1 MCVERCLLDGASGES
16 VSAVE
21 AMRLLS
27 RRGWDVA
34 GLSTSAMAGGHRL
47 PAAERVEALSVERD
61 VLTVHHATAEGAS
74 VRVVRAG
81 AEAGELE
88 ELAALSQLVR
98 WTAAAWRP
106 DVALVGGGA
115 RFCRVLGEVLGR
127 SGVSAALWLD
137 RPGAVRPEVFG
148 EPGEAA
154 AETGGVWRG
163 VVVPSRFM
171 QRLCRERAGVSAEL
185 VYPMVRRERVHCP
198 VRRPMYVTYVSPT
211 PGHGAGFAA
220 TLVAELRRRR
230 PDIPVLVVEGSGRL
244 ELMERLCGEGG
255 LGEWSR
261 LGVRTMRR
269 TEDPRTFLA
278 VSRVLLVPAVRPVGR
293 SRLTLEA
300 LVNGVPVLASDAGAL
315 AELFPIS
322 GAEGWHFGTFG
333 GGLLPIASR
342 LMSDDATDGDGG
354 TQGDDGADGNG
365 RADGDG
371 GGPGAGRPPIR
382 VATRG
387 EVGAWVQAIER
398 LWDDEA
404 MHTAWSAAGPASA
417 ARFDAETMADRLDGL
432 LRQWSAGRGHGAGR
446 IEGGTAGPGAATA
459 ATGQGAAEDDV
470 LAAVEREAGRLLA
483 WPERL
488 AGDDGPGP
496 GDGAGRDLA

>member
-27 RRGWDVA
+27 RRGWDVS

-47 PAAERVEALSVERD
+47 PAAERVEALSVDRD
-61 VLTVHHATAEGAS
+61 VLTVHHATAEEAS

-81 AEAGELE
+81 AEAGGLE
-88 ELAALSQLVR
+88 ELAALSRLVR

-115 RFCRVLGEVLGR
+115 RFCRVVGEVLGR
-127 SGVSAALWLD
+127 SGISAALWLD

-148 EPGEAA
+148 GRGEAVP
-154 AETGGVWRG
+154 ETGGVWRG

-211 PGHGAGFAA
+211 PGHGVGFAA

-261 LGVRTMRR
+261 LGVRTMQRA
-269 TEDPRTFLA
+269 EDPRTFLA

-333 GGLLPIASR
+333 GGLLPVASR
-342 LMSDDATDGDGG
+342 LMSDDATDGD
-354 TQGDDGADGNG
+354 DGADG
-365 RADGDG
+365 DGVG
-371 GGPGAGRPPIR
+371 SGAGGPPVR

-404 MHTAWSAAGPASA
+404 MHAAWSAAGPASA

-432 LRQWSAGRGHGAGR
+432 LRQWSAGQGHGAGSVG
-446 IEGGTAGPGAATA
+446 GGTAGLGKATA

-483 WPERL
+483 WPDRL
-488 AGDDGPGP
+488 TWDDGTGP